1 MYFLSARG
9 KWDGAGYERDSVS
22 LWVIFRPILCLLF
35 SEAQARWLQIFK
47 CRNRQKKNKSRLK
60 KKQEMVQLQTEIWSW
75 YTLSNFHGKHPP
87 QHWSVLPTR
96 LPTTFWL
103 LPFFLL
109 EHLTEESLFS
119 TLESN
124 NHQYLF
130 SSSTLFPKICMKV

>member
-1 MYFLSARG
+1 MGWCRLWKGFCLI
-9 KWDGAGYERDSVS
+9 VS
-22 LWVIFRPILCLLF
+22 LWVIFSQCFVYSSQTHRLDGSRYLSAETDRKKISQDWKRSRRWYNFRLR
-35 SEAQARWLQIFK
+35 SEAD
-47 CRNRQKKNKSRLK
+47 
-60 KKQEMVQLQTEIWSW
+60 
-75 YTLSNFHGKHPP
+75 TLSNFYGKHPP

-130 SSSTLFPKICMKV
+130 SSSTVFPKICMKV